1 MNVPPPE
8 GHVDMGVVSTT
19 LTVDFVVEKE
29 KMEY

>member
-8 GHVDMGVVSTT
+8 GHVDGGCSTT